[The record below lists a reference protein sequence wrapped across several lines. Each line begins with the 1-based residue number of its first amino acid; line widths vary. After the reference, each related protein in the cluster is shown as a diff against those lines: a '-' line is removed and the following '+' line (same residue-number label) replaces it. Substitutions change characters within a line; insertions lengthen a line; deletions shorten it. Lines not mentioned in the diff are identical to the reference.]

1 MNKTLLHTDIQEFIN
16 TNLNNNISKLLFKGS
31 PFSGISIQELVE
43 QIESKNKAEK
53 KLPTWFNTQNIY
65 YPNKRNIEQTSSEIT
80 ARYKAA
86 LVSGNTLIDL
96 TGGFGV
102 DAYYFSRAFQEVI
115 HCEKNEQLSEIVH
128 YNLKLLN
135 ANNIITVASDGLS
148 YLEKQQKHIDCI
160 YIDPSRRD
168 DIRGKVFLLK
178 DSEPNVPK
186 HLEMLFGYSDIVMI
200 KASPL
205 LDITNGINELQFV
218 FEVHV
223 VAVENE
229 VKELLFILKKGFE
242 GAIKIKTINV
252 KKASSEL
259 FESYYLSGAKATY
272 SEPEKYLYEPNAA
285 ILKAGLFNE
294 VSNQLTIS
302 KLHINSH
309 LYTSDKLIGF
319 PGRRFEV
326 LEIINYNS
334 KEIKRAIPSLK
345 ANITTRNFPE
355 PVSEIRKKTKLMDG
369 GDSYL
374 FFTTD
379 LNDEH
384 VVIICRKV

>member
-168 DIRGKVFLLK
+168 D
-178 DSEPNVPK
+178 
-186 HLEMLFGYSDIVMI
+186 
-200 KASPL
+200 
-205 LDITNGINELQFV
+205 
-218 FEVHV
+218 
-223 VAVENE
+223 
-229 VKELLFILKKGFE
+229 
-242 GAIKIKTINV
+242 
-252 KKASSEL
+252 
-259 FESYYLSGAKATY
+259 
-272 SEPEKYLYEPNAA
+272 
-285 ILKAGLFNE
+285 
-294 VSNQLTIS
+294 
-302 KLHINSH
+302 
-309 LYTSDKLIGF
+309 
-319 PGRRFEV
+319 
-326 LEIINYNS
+326 
-334 KEIKRAIPSLK
+334 
-345 ANITTRNFPE
+345 
-355 PVSEIRKKTKLMDG
+355 
-369 GDSYL
+369 
-374 FFTTD
+374 
-379 LNDEH
+379 
-384 VVIICRKV
+384 